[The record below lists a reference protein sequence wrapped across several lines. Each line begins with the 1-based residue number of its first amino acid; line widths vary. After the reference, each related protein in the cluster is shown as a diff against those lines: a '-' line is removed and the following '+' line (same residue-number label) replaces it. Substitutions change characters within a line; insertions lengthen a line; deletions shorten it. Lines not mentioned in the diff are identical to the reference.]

1 MAVES
6 QSCLDKYRC
15 PALDRSHGGLVTEAG
30 VTDRGVVAHVHAGV
44 RGGDVGHVRAGPGR
58 GQARPRD
65 GRRGQRFWSQ
75 VCKVGMG
82 QGLASGDSLLRVKMK
97 HFLNMNH
104 YYLNVSL

>member
-6 QSCLDKYRC
+6 QSCLDKYQC
-15 PALDRSHGGLVTEAG
+15 PTLDRSHGGLVTEAG

-44 RGGDVGHVRAGPGR
+44 RTGDVGHVRAGPRG

-65 GRRGQRFWSQ
+65 GGRGQRFWSQ

-82 QGLASGDSLLRVKMK
+82 QGLASSDSLLGVKME
-97 HFLNMNH
+97 HFLENIH
-104 YYLNVSL
+104 IFSLLSL